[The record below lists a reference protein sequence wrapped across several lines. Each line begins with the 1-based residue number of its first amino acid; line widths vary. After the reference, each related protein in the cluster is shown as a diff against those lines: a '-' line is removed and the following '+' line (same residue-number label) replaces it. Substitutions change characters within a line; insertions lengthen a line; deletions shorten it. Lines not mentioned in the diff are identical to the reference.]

1 LRESFF
7 ITVSTTREIEVKMTA
22 LLKQAELFCHTSASF
37 CKRWPVYKRER
48 LAFVKRSDTIKVIM
62 LYKKSTV
69 LIAEV
74 LEALSLGLRIDD
86 SLIFEVALAEK

>member
-1 LRESFF
+1 
-7 ITVSTTREIEVKMTA
+7 
-22 LLKQAELFCHTSASF
+22 
-37 CKRWPVYKRER
+37 
-48 LAFVKRSDTIKVIM
+48 M